1 MPDLRRDFHSKL
13 EELRQDTVRL
23 AAAVIEAIPRATQVL
38 LSADL
43 AGADA
48 LIRDDDAIDALAVSI
63 EDQCY
68 QLIALQAPVAVDL
81 RRTVSM
87 VKIVAEVER
96 SGDLAVNI
104 CKAARRIYGHD
115 LDPRLRGLIAK
126 MSEQAQQLYV
136 AALEAFEKQ
145 DAAKA
150 AALDDM
156 DSYLDSLQRQF
167 IQAILEV
174 HAQSAM
180 DAQVAIQ
187 LAVVARFYERI
198 GDHAVNIG
206 ERVRYVIT
214 GHMPEHKGAE
224 RFHQRQSEASSGV
237 PATGGPAGS

>member
-13 EELRQDTVRL
+13 EDLRQETARL

-43 AGADA
+43 EGADA
-48 LIRDDDAIDALAVSI
+48 VIRDDDAIDALATSI
-63 EDQCY
+63 EDRCY

-104 CKAARRIYGHD
+104 CKAARRIYGHE

-136 AALEAFEKQ
+136 AALEAFQKQ

-174 HAQSAM
+174 HAQSEM

-206 ERVRYVIT
+206 ERVSYVIT
-214 GHMPEHKGAE
+214 GNMPEHKGAE
-224 RFHQRQSEASSGV
+224 RYHQRQSAATV
-237 PATGGPAGS
+237 PAAEDPAES

>member
-13 EELRQDTVRL
+13 EDLRQETARL
-23 AAAVIEAIPRATQVL
+23 AASVIEAIPRATQVL

-48 LIRDDDAIDALAVSI
+48 VIRDDDAIDALAVSI
-63 EDQCY
+63 EDRCY

-104 CKAARRIYGHD
+104 CKAARRIYGHE
-115 LDPRLRGLIAK
+115 LDPRLRGLVAK

-174 HAQSAM
+174 HAQGGM

-206 ERVRYVIT
+206 ERVSYVIT
-214 GHMPEHKGAE
+214 GQMPEHKGAE
-224 RFHQRQSEASSGV
+224 RYHQRQNAAATAEDPSAS
-237 PATGGPAGS
+237 